1 MANEGFISDKMA
13 VLQVL
18 GCLAKNPLLFTDRD
32 YKFSV
37 DDFPEQFHRIVYGAI
52 ENLAAGGAAKID
64 PIDVDQ
70 YLVNFPAQYK
80 VFTDNRG
87 IEYIKRAQD
96 AVEEGNL
103 KYYYTILKKFS
114 LLHKMKQSGI
124 DTSEIYD
131 ATLTDPRKIAAM
143 QDKFNG
149 MGVNDILEFY
159 EGKIVTIKQDFETS
173 NDIIES
179 KAGDGIMELVDKYKE
194 KPEKGIDLVSPVMTT
209 IFSGR
214 RLKKFYLESS
224 AQGMGKSRRAAG
236 EACHLAVPQFYDTDK
251 KVWKKNHSGI
261 SFATLLIST
270 ELEREECQ
278 TMWMAYVSGVPE
290 DHILNG
296 TYEMGEEARVRK
308 AAEYIAKSN
317 LHFVQIS
324 DFDIDDIEN
333 IIRKYHYM
341 YKVQYV
347 FYDYLA
353 TSLKVISG
361 VTSKARLGDMKEYQV
376 LNMFGQRLKLL
387 CNSLNIHIQTA
398 TQLTRDW
405 KNKDNPDSDS
415 LRGAY
420 ALGDQPDVASIMLP
434 IRERDAD
441 VINEYLS
448 RGFEIAPNMV
458 INIYKIRRGKYNMIK
473 LYVFFDKG
481 TCRLKDCFCTDY
493 DGNFLNIEGTYTEVE
508 KILNQTVSET
518 PPTLTKD
525 DFADIEF

>member
-1 MANEGFISDKMA
+1 MANESFISDKMA

-18 GCLAKNPLLFTDRD
+18 GCLAKNPLLFVDRD
-32 YKFSV
+32 YRFEV
-37 DDFPEQFHRIVYGAI
+37 EDFPEQFHKIVFTA
-52 ENLAAGGAAKID
+52 LAELAHNGVSRID

-70 YLVNFPAQYK
+70 FLASSPLHYK
-80 VFTDNRG
+80 VFSDNRG
-87 IEYIKRAQD
+87 IEYIKRAQEV
-96 AVEEGNL
+96 VEEGNL

-114 LLHKMKQSGI
+114 LLHKMQLSGI
-124 DTSEIYD
+124 NTSDIYD
-131 ATLTDPRKIAAM
+131 PSLTDPRQIAAM
-143 QDKFNG
+143 QDKFG
-149 MGVNDILEFY
+149 AMSV
-159 EGKIVTIKQDFETS
+159 
-173 NDIIES
+173 NDIIEHYEGKMATIKNQFETS
-179 KAGDGIMELVDKYKE
+179 DTIVESEAGNGILGLIDKYKE
-194 KPEKGIDLVSPVMTT
+194 KPEMGIDLVSPIMTT

-236 EACHLAVPQFYDTDK
+236 EACHLAVPEFYDTDK
-251 KVWKKNHSGI
+251 REWKKSHCGHSC
-261 SFATLLIST
+261 SVLLIST
-270 ELEREECQ
+270 ELELEECQ

-296 TYEMGEEARVRK
+296 RYDIGEEERVKK
-308 AAEYIAKSN
+308 AAQYIAKSN

-333 IIRKYHYM
+333 IIRKYHFT

-353 TSLKVISG
+353 TSLKVITG

-387 CNSLNIHIQTA
+387 CNSLGIHIQTA

-405 KNKDNPDSDS
+405 KTKDNPDSDS

-434 IRERDAD
+434 VRDRDRD
-441 VINEYLS
+441 VIDEYLAK
-448 RGFEIAPNMV
+448 GFEIVPNMV

-481 TCRLKDCFCTDY
+481 TCRLRDCFCTDY
-493 DGNFLNIEGTYTEVE
+493 DGNMLNIEGTYTEVE
-508 KILNQTVSET
+508 KILEQTATDKLPV
-518 PPTLTKD
+518 LTKE
-525 DFADIEF
+525 DFGDLEF